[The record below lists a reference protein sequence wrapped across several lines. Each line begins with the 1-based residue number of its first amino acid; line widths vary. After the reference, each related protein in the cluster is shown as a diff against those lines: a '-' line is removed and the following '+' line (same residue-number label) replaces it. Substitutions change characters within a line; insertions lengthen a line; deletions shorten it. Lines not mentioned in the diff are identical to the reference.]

1 MWTAHPKCFSWDT
14 SDTIHQKVDRKHLQP
29 KHGENVLDD
38 IRMTVNTGLV
48 LGMRTFA
55 DSLKNF
61 QASSRLSRSK
71 LAQRMLGKC
80 KFYSD
85 PIYPYSD
92 PIYPAPPTLAASLHR
107 LFLEYRSM
115 IYCRSTGSAFCRML
129 SSCGWQSWPASSR
142 SL

>member
-14 SDTIHQKVDRKHLQP
+14 SDTIRQKVDRKHLQP

-48 LGMRTFA
+48 LGTRTFA

-71 LAQRMLGKC
+71 VAQRMLGKC

-85 PIYPYSD
+85 PIYPT
-92 PIYPAPPTLAASLHR
+92 PFIVFLRHLAQFTYRAVSHVYGDFRIRFRGRVTISNGDATKR
-107 LFLEYRSM
+107 L
-115 IYCRSTGSAFCRML
+115 STNFH
-129 SSCGWQSWPASSR
+129 
-142 SL
+142 